1 MVDKLGAS
9 HLQFDSQVMLD
20 SARHNPFVIS
30 CFSTVMGEVQERQTQ
45 LLGFWHRSPHST
57 CIRYRT
63 NICYCM
69 VFIPD
74 FSVDKSEQGEIA
86 VNKGTVESSHL

>member
-1 MVDKLGAS
+1 MVDKLSAS

-20 SARHNPFVIS
+20 PARHNPFVIS
-30 CFSTVMGEVQERQTQ
+30 CSSSVMGEVQEHQMQ
-45 LLGFWHRSPHST
+45 LLGFWHHSPHPT

-74 FSVDKSEQGEIA
+74 FSVDKNEQGEIA
-86 VNKGTVESSHL
+86 VNKGTVESSPH